1 MGNFFLPLKGLAF
14 GRSNTNHE
22 MKFFL
27 LPGKSSHIY
36 IWLLPHISSP
46 PPPPKKK
53 PKKLRIQG
61 YWTKA
66 FCIFKATITVLLWCS
81 TMHGETVH
89 SYTQG
94 TEKVHLLNEAG
105 LLNQG
110 SFQIRNLFSLMKRK
124 GESIY

>member
-1 MGNFFLPLKGLAF
+1 M
-14 GRSNTNHE
+14 
-22 MKFFL
+22 
-27 LPGKSSHIY
+27 
-36 IWLLPHISSP
+36 
-46 PPPPKKK
+46 
-53 PKKLRIQG
+53 Q
-61 YWTKA
+61 
-66 FCIFKATITVLLWCS
+66 
-81 TMHGETVH
+81 GETVH